1 MLFLINCR
9 YGSTFT
15 KVVPPQTGLPHCLV
29 LILILIP
36 IRANAKFMVVLS
48 SVFIFLRNVCKR
60 RDSVVGIAVSYGLDG
75 SGFESP

>member
-15 KVVPPQTGLPHCLV
+15 KFVPPQTGLPHCLV
-29 LILILIP
+29 LILIP

-48 SVFIFLRNVCKR
+48 SVFMFFTKR
-60 RDSVVGIAVSYGLDG
+60 LQEAGQRSRYSD
-75 SGFESP
+75 